1 MYYRRKI
8 LLSLLESNNN
18 KIEKLK
24 LYKLLLI
31 LSERQSKRCYNFVPY
46 KYGCYSFQA
55 NADLTTMKKYNLV
68 EESKKYW
75 IKKDSKKYLNDLSK
89 EDQDLIITLKNEFGS
104 FNTIDLIKYT
114 YINYPYYAI
123 NSTISYKILSQK
135 ELAVVNSSIRKR
147 EGKILFTIGYEGI
160 SIEEYLNRLIKNDV
174 KVLCDVRK
182 NPISMKYGFSKNQ
195 LLKACESLDIIYCH
209 KPGLGISSANRKN
222 LNTQKDYNILFKNYI
237 STVLAGNQNDQKE
250 ILGMLYNYERVAITC
265 FEADINKCHRF
276 HLANTLSKNDNWKYK
291 IFHI

>member
-8 LLSLLESNNN
+8 LLSLLESNND

-55 NADLTTMKKYNLV
+55 NADLNTMRKYNLV

-75 IKKDSKKYLNDLSK
+75 IKTDSKKYLNELTK
-89 EDQDLIITLKNEFGS
+89 EDGDLIATLKDEFDS
-104 FNTIDLIKYT
+104 FNKIDLIKYT

-123 NSTISYKILSQK
+123 NSIISYKLLTQTEMSI
-135 ELAVVNSSIRKR
+135 VNSSVRKR
-147 EGKILFTIGYEGI
+147 KGKTLFTIGYEGI

-195 LLKACESLDIIYCH
+195 LSKACESLGIIYRH

-222 LNTQKDYNILFKNYI
+222 LNTQKEYNVLFENYK
-237 STVLAGNQNDQKE
+237 STVLVNNQDDQQE
-250 ILGMLYNYERVAITC
+250 ILKMLQDFHRVAITC

-276 HLANTLSKNDNWKYK
+276 HLANTLSNNHNLKFKL
-291 IFHI
+291 FHI